1 MEIEGLGS
9 LYVPFPLAGNFSF
22 IFCLQSRM
30 EESILLFKTII
41 TYPWFINSSTILFMN
56 KKDLLAEKI
65 KKFHVVDIFPDFDGN
80 MTTTT
85 HAVAAKTP

>member
-30 EESILLFKTII
+30 EESILPFKTIH
-41 TYPWFINSSTILFMN
+41 YLPMVQQLLHNSLHEQ
-56 KKDLLAEKI
+56 EKSASGENQE
-65 KKFHVVDIFPDFDGN
+65 VPRRRYL
-80 MTTTT
+80 
-85 HAVAAKTP
+85 PRL